1 MNAPERLA
9 APRAPRAS
17 IAINNL
23 RAAVVVFVVAAHS
36 IIAYLWSL
44 PPRPFAFDRP
54 PFSWRT
60 FPIVDTHHFIGFDIL
75 CAWADLFLMALFFLM
90 SGLFVW
96 QSLERNGALDFAYRR
111 VLRLGPPFVFGIAV
125 LMPLTNYTT
134 YMQTAAH
141 PGLADFWMHWR
152 ALPFWPA
159 GPNWFLWVLLV
170 ADISATLFFA
180 LLPRGHRIVLG
191 LSRTAREHPARFL
204 AGLLA
209 ASTLAYVPFGI
220 LFGPMSWFQWGPF
233 SFQLSFPGLYAVYFF
248 AGIII
253 GACGVRGEF
262 AHTVA
267 RPAVEVV
274 ARRRAFALRR
284 VARRLG
290 DDVWQSAAT
299 SLAWNF
305 VNAIALPP
313 ACFASCCCAL
323 ALAMRFCT
331 GAYPIARQPAAQRLR
346 NLSTALPLRCVAA
359 IRASSSW
366 LACDRKGSDRFRG
379 RDGIQLGAIIGIAA
393 RARTRFRYWQRS
405 ARACFCSDGDQ
416 FSLRGVGCRLNTR
429 VIRKNRVEF
438 RRGLH
443 HFRE

>member
-9 APRAPRAS
+9 VPRAPRAN

-44 PPRPFAFDRP
+44 PPRPFAFDKP

-170 ADISATLFFA
+170 ADISAALFFA

-253 GACGVRGEF
+253 GACGVEESLLTRSL
-262 AHTVA
+262 A
-267 RPAVEVV
+267 RHWKLWLASAPLLFGAW
-274 ARRRAFALRR
+274 
-284 VARRLG
+284 LG
-290 DDVWQSAAT
+290 ASAMTYGNPAAT
-299 SLAWNF
+299 SLAWNL

-323 ALAMRFCT
+323 ALAMRF
-331 GAYPIARQPAAQRLR
+331 
-346 NLSTALPLRCVAA
+346 
-359 IRASSSW
+359 
-366 LACDRKGSDRFRG
+366 
-379 RDGIQLGAIIGIAA
+379 A
-393 RARTRFRYWQRS
+393 RARTRLLDSLQRNAYGIYLLHYLFVAWLQFALLPAGWPAIVKASIVFAGAMAFSWALSSALRRVPGLDSVIGSGRPAPVSAVMAIDSRS
-405 ARACFCSDGDQ
+405 AVSVAD
-416 FSLRGVGCRLNTR
+416 
-429 VIRKNRVEF
+429 
-438 RRGLH
+438 
-443 HFRE
+443 

>member
-1 MNAPERLA
+1 MNAPEHLA

-44 PPRPFAFDRP
+44 PPRPFAFDKP

-75 CAWADLFLMALFFLM
+75 CAWADLFLMALFFLI

-96 QSLERNGALDFAYRR
+96 QSLERNGALEFAYRR
-111 VLRLGPPFVFGIAV
+111 ALRLGPPFVFGIAV

-134 YMQTAAH
+134 YMQTASH
-141 PGLADFWMHWR
+141 PGLADFWLHWR

-170 ADISATLFFA
+170 ADISAALFFA

-191 LSRTAREHPARFL
+191 LSRIAREHPAHFL

-233 SFQLSFPGLYAVYFF
+233 SFQLSFPGLYAVYFS
-248 AGIII
+248 AGIEESLLTRSLARQWKLWLAAAPLLFGTWL
-253 GACGVRGEF
+253 GASAMTYGN
-262 AHTVA
+262 
-267 RPAVEVV
+267 P
-274 ARRRAFALRR
+274 
-284 VARRLG
+284 
-290 DDVWQSAAT
+290 AAT
-299 SLAWNF
+299 SLAWNL
-305 VNAIALPP
+305 VNAIVLPP

-323 ALAMRFCT
+323 ALAMRF
-331 GAYPIARQPAAQRLR
+331 
-346 NLSTALPLRCVAA
+346 
-359 IRASSSW
+359 
-366 LACDRKGSDRFRG
+366 
-379 RDGIQLGAIIGIAA
+379 A
-393 RARTRFRYWQRS
+393 RARTRLLDSLQRDAYGIYLLHYLFVAWLQFALLPAGWPAIVKASIVFAGTMAFSWALSS
-405 ARACFCSDGDQ
+405 A
-416 FSLRGVGCRLNTR
+416 LRR
-429 VIRKNRVEF
+429 VP
-438 RRGLH
+438 GLDSVIGSGQPAPVSAVMAINS
-443 HFRE
+443 RSSVSVAD